1 MNNSMKIIKKKITSS
16 PNTIPSSPEITTNS
30 PKVSAPDFSKWK
42 EKMKMEIG
50 GNFREKAERAGV
62 PPEMVKDFKYW
73 LRENKYE

>member
-1 MNNSMKIIKKKITSS
+1 MKIIKKKITSS
-16 PNTIPSSPEITTNS
+16 PEIITSS
-30 PKVSAPDFSKWK
+30 PKVSTTNFSKWK

-73 LRENKYE
+73 LRENYE

>member
-1 MNNSMKIIKKKITSS
+1 MKKIKTTIKTMFTSA
-16 PNTIPSSPEITTNS
+16 
-30 PKVSAPDFSKWK
+30 PKVSAISPKAGATDFSKWK

-73 LRENKYE
+73 LRENNYE